1 MTDRLPQRV
10 LLYELKRAIDR
21 ARHSPQPR
29 WVEAALKLV
38 EENPNGMKS
47 KHITHN
53 LGAERLAWLRA
64 RAGSM
69 RDRGGSLG
77 PDA

>member
-1 MTDRLPQRV
+1 MNDQLPQRV

-29 WVEAALKLV
+29 WVEAVDALV

-53 LGAERLAWLRA
+53 LGAARLEWLRA
-64 RAGSM
+64 HARSM
-69 RDRGGSLG
+69 RPSDSDSLA
-77 PDA
+77 P